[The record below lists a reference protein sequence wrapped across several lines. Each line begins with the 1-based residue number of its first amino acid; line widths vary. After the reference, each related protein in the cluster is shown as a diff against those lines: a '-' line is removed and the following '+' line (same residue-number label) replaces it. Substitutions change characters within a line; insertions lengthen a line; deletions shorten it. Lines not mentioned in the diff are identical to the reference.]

1 METRCHSLHRLKHRA
16 VITLIIV
23 CSLLFYIILMNLFF
37 YKRTLEII
45 GVLRYVDQ
53 DIQQQA
59 LYNLYSGSIE
69 VLDGKYVL
77 MKNGYQFSGQFYLVF
92 DSFFIGINVAY
103 LFLMFYG
110 IHLYKTNIKKQI
122 NSKDKEL
129 NYLKTEVE
137 HFLFGSL
144 IDRNDD
150 YRECNY
156 LLDRLEQRMYD
167 MNQLNE
173 KELKQ
178 IISFHQD
185 IIHQIITPLN
195 TIRILIEYLYMK
207 GNIDNDYLDNMSYAI
222 EKASDL
228 ANLYLKSSKI
238 DTGKVSYH
246 FEDINL
252 YELVDEVLN
261 DLQIYANYYHSILS
275 NQCEN
280 LIIHVDSLWIK
291 EAIGNIVKNSIENSG
306 EKKKILISSFLTD
319 NLIYIKIENE
329 ANIDEIQN
337 INFERFESSK
347 SGIGIGLHLCKQIVE
362 AHLGEIFVE
371 KNKLGGLSFVIQLP
385 RQSYKKKVDWR
396 TKDED
401 NCRN

>member
-185 IIHQIITPLN
+185 IIHQINTPLN

-222 EKASDL
+222 VKASDL

-252 YELVDEVLN
+252 YELVDEV
-261 DLQIYANYYHSILS
+261 
-275 NQCEN
+275 
-280 LIIHVDSLWIK
+280 
-291 EAIGNIVKNSIENSG
+291 
-306 EKKKILISSFLTD
+306 KI
-319 NLIYIKIENE
+319 
-329 ANIDEIQN
+329 
-337 INFERFESSK
+337 
-347 SGIGIGLHLCKQIVE
+347 
-362 AHLGEIFVE
+362 
-371 KNKLGGLSFVIQLP
+371 
-385 RQSYKKKVDWR
+385 
-396 TKDED
+396 
-401 NCRN
+401 